1 MKSIL
6 HLLLVLACLVS
17 SGSSSADAY
26 YDTYGILHTVD
37 EVIIGI
43 REGDLYEVYSSLT
56 TPNFK
61 NCMCF
66 SDFLL
71 FLSNVPALRENKT
84 VRMGVT
90 KANETR
96 GVYEGEIGS
105 KEGEKMAIHIDLVR
119 NRKKWLVES
128 IVAYPLYKN
137 DARY

>member
-6 HLLLVLACLVS
+6 RLLLIIACLLS
-17 SGSSSADAY
+17 KGNSFADIY
-26 YDTYGILHTVD
+26 FDTYGILRTVD

-43 REGDLYEVYSSLT
+43 REGDLYEVYSALT

-61 NCMCF
+61 NSMCF

-90 KANETR
+90 KADEMR

-105 KEGEKMAIHIDLVR
+105 KDGQKMAIHIDLVKG
-119 NRKKWLVES
+119 RKKWLVES
-128 IVAYPLYKN
+128 MVAYPLYK
-137 DARY
+137 